1 MKPSFLAPRLPMRR
15 HAAVWLASL
24 AVLAACG
31 GGGGADDGNATPAG
45 AVAYTQGVITGFGSI
60 IVNGVRFDDSSAS
73 YSDDNGGN
81 RDRSEMRLG
90 MRVEVDSS
98 SIDSTSRSA
107 TARAVRVGSE
117 LVGPVSAPPANGSL
131 SLLGQTVVVS
141 ASTVFDDSL
150 AGGLAAITTGR
161 VLEVH
166 AVYDAATGQYRAT
179 RIEPESSVTF
189 YKLRGPVSALDTA
202 AKTFQIGG
210 AKINYAGVAAA
221 NLPSNLA
228 NGQTLRVLLQTA
240 QVNGE
245 WVASSLRSGVRKVDD
260 NSHAHLRGTI
270 TSWTSATQFSVNGQA
285 VDASRAVFDD
295 GRDGVVLGAA
305 VEVEGTVSNGVLVAS
320 KVELESR
327 HSNDDDHGTELHGQ
341 ISSLNAAAKT
351 FVLRGVTVSYAGSVS
366 YDRGSAANLAANVKV
381 EVRGALASD
390 GVTLNATRI
399 KFED

>member
-1 MKPSFLAPRLPMRR
+1 M
-15 HAAVWLASL
+15 
-24 AVLAACG
+24 
-31 GGGGADDGNATPAG
+31 N
-45 AVAYTQGVITGFGSI
+45 
-60 IVNGVRFDDSSAS
+60 
-73 YSDDNGGN
+73 
-81 RDRSEMRLG
+81 
-90 MRVEVDSS
+90 
-98 SIDSTSRSA
+98 
-107 TARAVRVGSE
+107 
-117 LVGPVSAPPANGSL
+117 
-131 SLLGQTVVVS
+131 LLGQTVVVS

-189 YKLRGPVSALDTA
+189 YKLRGPVSALDTT

-341 ISSLNAAAKT
+341 ISSLNATAKT
-351 FVLRGVTVSYAGSVS
+351 FVLRGVTVSYAGNVS